1 MTHNK
6 AECHPQHC
14 TVTLPLFGCGPDL
27 LDNCID
33 HIPRSTFA
41 IEGEL
46 GALRAR
52 EAWGESR
59 PTEWADVARVAR
71 ESGAAVY
78 LGMIFGFIVERDAY
92 IHNAEA
98 THILRGALFPR

>member
-1 MTHNK
+1 M
-6 AECHPQHC
+6 
-14 TVTLPLFGCGPDL
+14 

-78 LGMIFGFIVERDAY
+78 VGMIFGFIVERDAY